1 MTIARILRSKGGH
14 VVSVGPGE
22 DVGAICRSLAQ
33 HRIGAVLVRDMD
45 NAVLGI
51 VSERDIARHIAADG
65 AAALALTAREVMT
78 TGLHTVGTD
87 MPVAEALALMTDRR
101 IRHLPVMEHERLIG
115 MVSIGDLVKAR
126 IEAAEQ
132 EAESLRAFVTAA

>member
-1 MTIARILRSKGGH
+1 
-14 VVSVGPGE
+14 
-22 DVGAICRSLAQ
+22 
-33 HRIGAVLVRDMD
+33 VLVRDMD